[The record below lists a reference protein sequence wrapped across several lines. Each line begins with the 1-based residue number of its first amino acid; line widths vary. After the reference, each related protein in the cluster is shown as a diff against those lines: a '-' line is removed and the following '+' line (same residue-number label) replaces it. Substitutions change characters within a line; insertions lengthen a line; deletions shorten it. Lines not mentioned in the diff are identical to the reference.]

1 MATVAIVGAGLA
13 GLACGKAL
21 QASGNTVV
29 WLEKSRGVGGRFA
42 TRRLSDSWVDHGVR
56 YWAPSGLQALTQQL
70 LSDGILHPW
79 SAQGFVWQGELK
91 PSSRVVYCAEQGVN
105 AIAKYLAQGCDI
117 RRQHRVTALTKTES
131 GWQLTAHSPEG
142 TVQIETDMVV
152 LAIPAP
158 QVMPLL
164 EPLDTLATHHLQSVE
179 YDACL
184 SLMLTYDALPE
195 TRPLNHLEGWYV
207 LAEDAVLSWLSL
219 DSSKPSANRSSTS
232 TGLLQTQPGFATQYL
247 QQLDS
252 LPPHTS
258 AAETLLQKTI
268 AAMLTAAA
276 TIVPGLQQPQSSR
289 LHRWRYST
297 VKQPY
302 PKAMLTTH
310 WPSLLGCGDWC
321 CPDELTGLAAAYA
334 SGLAAAASLKC

>member
-1 MATVAIVGAGLA
+1 MATVAVVGAGLA

-21 QASGNTVV
+21 QASGKTVI
-29 WLEKSRGVGGRFA
+29 WLEKSRGVGGRLA
-42 TRRLSDSWVDHGVR
+42 TRRLSGSWVDHGVR
-56 YWAPSGLQALTQQL
+56 YWAPSGLQTLSQQL
-70 LSDGILHPW
+70 LNDGILHPW

-91 PSSRVVYCAEQGVN
+91 QSSRVVYCADRGLN

-117 RRQHRVTALTKTES
+117 RRQHRVTTLTKTES
-131 GWQLTAHSPEG
+131 GWQLMAHSPEG
-142 TVQIETDMVV
+142 AVQIETDMVV

-164 EPLDTLATHHLQSVE
+164 EPLDKLATHRLQSVE

-184 SLMLTYDALPE
+184 SLMLTYDTLPE
-195 TRPLNHLEGWYV
+195 ARPLNHFEGWYV

-219 DSSKPSANRSSTS
+219 DSSKPNAKPASIK
-232 TGLLQTQPGFATQYL
+232 TGLLQTQPSFAAQYL

-252 LPPHTS
+252 LPPN
-258 AAETLLQKTI
+258 AAAVETLLQETI

-302 PKAMLTTH
+302 PRTMLTTQ
-310 WPSLLGCGDWC
+310 WPSLVCCGDWC
-321 CPDELTGLAAAYA
+321 CPEELTGLAAAYA